1 MAKAKYHKS
10 QRVFVRPVGTWA
22 YIESVVPKWVRG
34 CDEPIKIMYDC
45 GMGREFAQEE
55 LEEETT
61 ALQETSSVNGM
72 GTEWHLLRGQNRW
85 KSAEQ
90 CGHHP
95 YPGTH
100 PVIVTTERDW
110 GGWRVPGAEYDL
122 DPHRIEQQG
131 QLLVRAPVLFTLLS
145 QFVDQAAKEPENFSN
160 TLMELAQLSGRVLQQ
175 IDQTATSE
183 EESAD
188 TAEAPQQA
196 QDPVQPVRPV
206 QPVQPRPQPAE
217 PRQQPAEPRQQQVQ
231 PAPAVPV
238 QA

>member
-10 QRVFVRPVGTWA
+10 QRVFVKPVGTWA
-22 YIESVVPKWVRG
+22 HIEQIVPKWVRG
-34 CDEPIKIMYDC
+34 CEEPIKVMYDC

-61 ALQETSSVNGM
+61 ALQQTTAVNGM

-100 PVIVTTERDW
+100 PVIATTERDW

-122 DPHRIEQQG
+122 DPHRIEQQA
-131 QLLVRAPVLFTLLS
+131 QLLVRAPVLFALLS
-145 QFVDQAAKEPENFSN
+145 KFVEQAKTDPENFSS
-160 TLMELAQLSGRVLQQ
+160 TLLDLAQLSGRVIEQ
-175 IDQTATSE
+175 IDQTARSE
-183 EESAD
+183 TPEE
-188 TAEAPQQA
+188 TEAEQA
-196 QDPVQPVRPV
+196 TE
-206 QPVQPRPQPAE
+206 E
-217 PRQQPAEPRQQQVQ
+217 PRQTSQPSQAQAAFQAPE
-231 PAPAVPV
+231 PAPA